1 MYKKKNKERE
11 NKMLFDIL
19 SFVISFLSFSIYNH
33 FQVFFFAPVNKR
45 KKNISMTQQKKNNEY
60 LTNEVRVFYI
70 CRREKK

>member
-45 KKNISMTQQKKNNEY
+45 KKKYFNDTTKENKKMNI
-60 LTNEVRVFYI
+60 
-70 CRREKK
+70 